1 MPVRELTYVK
11 AYNEALHQVMAEDE
25 DVFVVGEDVAGYGGV
40 FRMYDGLL
48 ETYGDRRMIDTPI
61 SEMAIVGLG
70 VGAASRGLRPV
81 VDIMFMDFLA
91 VCLDQVVNQAAK
103 MKFMFGGEVRMPM
116 VLTVASGA
124 GVSAGA
130 QHSQSLE
137 AWLAHTPG
145 LKVAMPSSAHDA
157 KGLMV
162 TAVRDDNPVIM
173 MLNKK
178 LLGAK
183 GDVPEEIYAVPF
195 GQAATVREG
204 DDVTVVALGRMAVEA
219 AAAADQL
226 AAQALTD
233 PLTGVGNLRL
243 LERTLAYELARH
255 ARSGEALSVVVLDLD
270 DFKKVND
277 TLGHPVGD
285 QLLREVGEV
294 LRTTVRAQDTV
305 ARQGGDEFC
314 VVAPATDR
322 AEARV
327 LADRI
332 KQALCSLVANG
343 EPVSASA
350 GHATYPDDA
359 SSADL
364 LLAQADLE
372 QRHDKAMSRGR
383 RGLLHAVR

>member
-1 MPVRELTYVK
+1 MAVRELTYVK

-48 ETYGDRRMIDTPI
+48 KAYGERRMIDTPI

-103 MKFMFGGEVRMPM
+103 MKFMFGGEVRVPM
-116 VLTVASGA
+116 VVTVAAGA
-124 GVSAGA
+124 GLSAGA

-145 LKVAMPSSAHDA
+145 LKVAMPSSAYDA

-162 TAVRDDNPVIM
+162 SAVRDDNPVIM

-183 GDVPEEIYAVPF
+183 SEVPEEIYALPF
-195 GQAATVREG
+195 GQAATLREG
-204 DDVTVVALGRMAVEA
+204 SDVTVVALGRMAVEA

-226 AAQALTD
+226 A
-233 PLTGVGNLRL
+233 GVGVSVEVLDPRTVQPLDTDTIIASVRRTNRVVVVHEAVTFGGLGAEIAAQIQDVAFDHLDAPVMRVGAPFAPVPFSPA
-243 LERTLAYELARH
+243 LENVYVPDRGSIADACRRILAR
-255 ARSGEALSVVVLDLD
+255 S
-270 DFKKVND
+270 
-277 TLGHPVGD
+277 
-285 QLLREVGEV
+285 
-294 LRTTVRAQDTV
+294 
-305 ARQGGDEFC
+305 
-314 VVAPATDR
+314 
-322 AEARV
+322 
-327 LADRI
+327 
-332 KQALCSLVANG
+332 
-343 EPVSASA
+343 
-350 GHATYPDDA
+350 
-359 SSADL
+359 
-364 LLAQADLE
+364 
-372 QRHDKAMSRGR
+372 
-383 RGLLHAVR
+383 

>member
-1 MPVRELTYVK
+1 MAVRELTYVK

-40 FRMYDGLL
+40 FRMYEGLL
-48 ETYGDRRMIDTPI
+48 AAYGDRRMVDTPI

-103 MKFMFGGEVRMPM
+103 MKFMFGGEVRVPM
-116 VLTVASGA
+116 VVTVAAGA
-124 GVSAGA
+124 GLSAGA

-145 LKVAMPSSAHDA
+145 LKVAMPSSAYDA

-162 TAVRDDNPVIM
+162 SAVRDDNPVIM

-183 GDVPEEIYAVPF
+183 SEVPEEIYALPF
-195 GQAATVREG
+195 GQAATLREG

-226 AAQALTD
+226 AGEGVSVEVLDPRTVQPLDTDTIVASVRRTNRVVVVHEAVTFGGLGAEIAAQIQDVAFDHLDAPVMRVGAPFAPVPFSPALENVYVPD
-233 PLTGVGNLRL
+233 RGSIADACR
-243 LERTLAYELARH
+243 RILAR
-255 ARSGEALSVVVLDLD
+255 G
-270 DFKKVND
+270 
-277 TLGHPVGD
+277 
-285 QLLREVGEV
+285 
-294 LRTTVRAQDTV
+294 
-305 ARQGGDEFC
+305 
-314 VVAPATDR
+314 
-322 AEARV
+322 
-327 LADRI
+327 
-332 KQALCSLVANG
+332 
-343 EPVSASA
+343 
-350 GHATYPDDA
+350 
-359 SSADL
+359 
-364 LLAQADLE
+364 
-372 QRHDKAMSRGR
+372 
-383 RGLLHAVR
+383 

>member
-1 MPVRELTYVK
+1 MAVRELTYVK
-11 AYNEALHQVMAEDE
+11 AYNEALHQVMREDD
-25 DVFVVGEDVAGYGGV
+25 DVFVIGEDVAGYGGV
-40 FRMYDGLL
+40 FHMYDGLL
-48 ETYGDRRMIDTPI
+48 AEFGERRMVDTPI

-103 MKFMFGGEVRMPM
+103 MKFMFGGEVRVPM

-124 GVSAGA
+124 GLSAGA

-162 TAVRDDNPVIM
+162 TAVRDDNPVVM

-183 GDVPEEIYAVPF
+183 GEVPEELYAVPF
-195 GQAATVREG
+195 GQAATLREG

-226 AAQALTD
+226 RAEGISADVIDPRTVQPLDTDTIVASVRRTNRVVVVHEAVTFGGLGAEIAAQIQDVAFDHLD
-233 PLTGVGNLRL
+233 APVMRVGAPFAPVPFSPV
-243 LERTLAYELARH
+243 LENVYVPDRGSIADACRRILAR
-255 ARSGEALSVVVLDLD
+255 G
-270 DFKKVND
+270 
-277 TLGHPVGD
+277 
-285 QLLREVGEV
+285 
-294 LRTTVRAQDTV
+294 
-305 ARQGGDEFC
+305 
-314 VVAPATDR
+314 
-322 AEARV
+322 
-327 LADRI
+327 
-332 KQALCSLVANG
+332 
-343 EPVSASA
+343 
-350 GHATYPDDA
+350 
-359 SSADL
+359 
-364 LLAQADLE
+364 
-372 QRHDKAMSRGR
+372 
-383 RGLLHAVR
+383 

>member
-1 MPVRELTYVK
+1 MAVRELTYVK
-11 AYNEALHQVMAEDE
+11 AYNEALHQVMREDE
-25 DVFVVGEDVAGYGGV
+25 NVFVVGEDVAGYGGV

-48 ETYGDRRMIDTPI
+48 EEYGARRMIDTPI

-103 MKFMFGGEVRMPM
+103 MKFMFGGEVRVPM
-116 VLTVASGA
+116 VVTVASGA
-124 GVSAGA
+124 GLSAGA

-183 GDVPEEIYAVPF
+183 GDVPEEIYSVPF
-195 GQAATVREG
+195 GEANTIREG
-204 DDVTVVALGRMAVEA
+204 TDVTVVALGRMAVEA

-226 AAQALTD
+226 AGEGISVDVIDPRTVQPLDTDTIIASVRRTNRVVVVHEAVTFGGLGAEIAAQIQDIAFDHLDAPVMRVGAPFAPVPFSPALESVYVPD
-233 PLTGVGNLRL
+233 RGKIADACRQI
-243 LERTLAYELARH
+243 LAR
-255 ARSGEALSVVVLDLD
+255 G
-270 DFKKVND
+270 
-277 TLGHPVGD
+277 
-285 QLLREVGEV
+285 
-294 LRTTVRAQDTV
+294 
-305 ARQGGDEFC
+305 
-314 VVAPATDR
+314 
-322 AEARV
+322 
-327 LADRI
+327 
-332 KQALCSLVANG
+332 
-343 EPVSASA
+343 
-350 GHATYPDDA
+350 
-359 SSADL
+359 
-364 LLAQADLE
+364 
-372 QRHDKAMSRGR
+372 
-383 RGLLHAVR
+383 